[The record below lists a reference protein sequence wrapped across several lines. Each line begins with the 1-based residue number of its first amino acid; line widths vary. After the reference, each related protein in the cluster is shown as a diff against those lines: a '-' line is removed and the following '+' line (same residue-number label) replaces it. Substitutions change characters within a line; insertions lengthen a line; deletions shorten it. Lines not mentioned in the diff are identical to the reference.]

1 MPHAARTLLLS
12 LLISLCGAFALAGEA
27 DAQCSGPGGTCGLF
41 GGSCCS
47 GSSCVIGVCV
57 ANCAGDGG
65 LCVSSGGCCG
75 NRVCALGFCQTP
87 RTLGE
92 ACGPGF
98 PCASGLNCDPLSG
111 FVCIDNASLGE
122 ACGPLVQCNP
132 GLVCDPLAGFRCVDQ
147 TAQLGEACGPLV
159 HCAGGLVCDPLAG
172 FRCVDQTAGL
182 GQACGPLVQ
191 CESGLVCDPFAGF
204 VCVDQSVGAG
214 QACGPLV
221 QCNAGLVCDPLAGF
235 RCVPAT
241 TPALGEACGP
251 LFPCDEGLVCDPL
264 AGFRCV
270 DQRVGEGDACGPLVQ
285 CEEGLFCDPLA
296 GFRCV
301 AAAGVDQPCG
311 PLVGCEAG
319 LRCSLALRCSHE
331 PGRAG
336 ETCDA
341 TAPCGEGLF
350 CQPGLPQR
358 CQALKKPGEGCSIV
372 NPCVAGASCE
382 PCFVDGCS
390 APLQCFPNSSE
401 GAISEHACRALY
413 SPGLHQA
420 ANDIAT
426 TMTFAVGNSAAAVA
440 GEAQSFGVAYGQDG
454 RFGCYTSLCGGVN
467 VDFSIEHFVAVGFAT
482 SLDAVGGK
490 SFASFQEAEI
500 PGDLLNFSTA
510 QIFSREDVLP
520 IELTGTESAFSVG
533 ISPEFALP
541 FSAGAFLCE
550 TVLDTVITPATPD
563 VPPPPA
569 VAPAVLHNP
578 GFALGTGGWDCVGE
592 GTCSR
597 SEDDA
602 AGSEGSGSGEVVS
615 PPAGVD
621 PGIAYL
627 ASSCVAVVPDQ
638 TYEVSAW
645 VKTVGAR
652 AGALSAWWNAG
663 LDCDG
668 ALARSDTLGTS
679 PPDGVWRRVTSRLD
693 APGGAQSVRLLVSAE
708 RDANSGAPSTSRVD
722 AIMIPE
728 PGARAGGGA
737 ALLSLGAL
745 AARRARRGS
754 PRQPR
759 GGAVLELS
767 GTGQSARASPRPGL
781 FHAAWTLGKR
791 RITKSRCASQSA
803 NHADPTASSPSEKR
817 IRLGSSNSRV

>member
-1 MPHAARTLLLS
+1 MPHTTRS
-12 LLISLCGAFALAGEA
+12 LLWFLTIALAGALALVGDA
-27 DAQCSGPGGTCGLF
+27 DAQCHGPGGTCGLF

-47 GSSCVIGVCV
+47 GSSCVVGICV

-75 NRVCALGFCQTP
+75 SRVCALGFCQTP

-98 PCASGLNCDPLSG
+98 PCATGLNCDPLSG

-147 TAQLGEACGPLV
+147 TAE
-159 HCAGGLVCDPLAG
+159 
-172 FRCVDQTAGL
+172 L

-191 CESGLVCDPFAGF
+191 CESGLVCDPLAGF
-204 VCVDQSVGAG
+204 VCVDQSVGEG
-214 QACGPLV
+214 QGCGPLV

-235 RCVPAT
+235 RCVAAT

-251 LFPCDEGLVCDPL
+251 LFPCDDGLVCDPL

-270 DQRVGEGDACGPLVQ
+270 DQRVGEGAACGPLVL

-301 AAAGVDQPCG
+301 GAAGVDEPCG
-311 PLVGCEAG
+311 PLVPCEAG
-319 LRCSLALRCSHE
+319 LQCSLALRCSHE
-331 PGRAG
+331 PARAG

-341 TAPCGEGLF
+341 SAPCGAGLF

-413 SPGLHQA
+413 SPAVHQA
-420 ANDIAT
+420 AKDIAT
-426 TMTFAVGNSAAAVA
+426 TMTFAVGNSAAAVV

-454 RFGCYTSLCGGVN
+454 YFGCYTEICGGVN
-467 VDFSIEHFVAVGFAT
+467 IDFSIEHFAEVGFST
-482 SLDAVGGK
+482 DFDAIDGK
-490 SFASFQEAEI
+490 SFVSFEEAEI
-500 PGDLLNFSTA
+500 PGDLLNFSTS
-510 QIFSREDVLP
+510 QIFSREDLLP
-520 IELTGTESAFSVG
+520 IAFTGTESAFSIGV
-533 ISPEFALP
+533 SPEFALP
-541 FSAGAFLCE
+541 ISGGAFLCE
-550 TVLDTVITPATPD
+550 AVLDTVITPATPD

-569 VAPAVLHNP
+569 VAPGVLRNP
-578 GFALGTGGWDCVGE
+578 GFALSASGWSCLGE
-592 GTCSR
+592 GACSR
-597 SEDDA
+597 AQDDV
-602 AGSEGSGSGEVVS
+602 AGSDGSGSGEVAS
-615 PPAGVD
+615 PPTGVD

-627 ASSCVAVVPDQ
+627 ASSCVAVQPGAS
-638 TYEVSAW
+638 YEIVAW
-645 VKTVGAR
+645 VKTIGAR
-652 AGALSAWWNAG
+652 PGTVSAWWNTG

-668 ALARSDTLGTS
+668 ALARSDALGTA
-679 PPDGVWRRVTSRLD
+679 PPDETWRRLAIRRD
-693 APGGAQSVRLLVSAE
+693 APASAQSVRLLVSAE
-708 RDANSGAPSTSRVD
+708 RDANSGAPSTSRID
-722 AIMIPE
+722 AVMIPE
-728 PGARAGGGA
+728 PASGAGLA
-737 ALLSLGAL
+737 AAAVALAAL
-745 AARRARRGS
+745 AARRALTPPAGS
-754 PRQPR
+754 PR
-759 GGAVLELS
+759 
-767 GTGQSARASPRPGL
+767 SARSRRGTPRP
-781 FHAAWTLGKR
+781 A
-791 RITKSRCASQSA
+791 SRSR
-803 NHADPTASSPSEKR
+803 PASSAAR
-817 IRLGSSNSRV
+817 SSSRPPGRRG